1 MYLSA
6 FFFFFSTICE
16 NINQAENEHKEC
28 YYSKTMNFLLKA
40 TIRGLLVESPEVL
53 IVPRMW
59 QGFSLL
65 CLKFVV
71 ARSNYSQYHVGSF
84 PVQS

>member
-1 MYLSA
+1 M
-6 FFFFFSTICE
+6 
-16 NINQAENEHKEC
+16 NKNC

-40 TIRGLLVESPEVL
+40 TIRGLLVETSEVL
-53 IVPRMW
+53 SVPRMW

-71 ARSNYSQYHVGSF
+71 ARSNHSRYHVGSF
-84 PVQS
+84 QARS